1 MDEYTFG
8 IWIPQ
13 ESNSN
18 WSWFCKQCNGSIH
31 HSNDS
36 CISKP
41 AKAWHKGRLI
51 AICNYPQLNIYV
63 HCHCCT
69 SEYYVHLQALSVSEL
84 PFENYSLHLG
94 SYREWS
100 SQLHTV
106 VFRSFPISVNELTL
120 MKFVLAC
127 SPLLK
132 KLYVKRCTMYV
143 DQPHNVVM
151 NWELARELL
160 RLCRASPTAVVEFV

>member
-1 MDEYTFG
+1 
-8 IWIPQ
+8 
-13 ESNSN
+13 
-18 WSWFCKQCNGSIH
+18 
-31 HSNDS
+31 
-36 CISKP
+36 
-41 AKAWHKGRLI
+41 
-51 AICNYPQLNIYV
+51 
-63 HCHCCT
+63 
-69 SEYYVHLQALSVSEL
+69 
-84 PFENYSLHLG
+84 
-94 SYREWS
+94 
-100 SQLHTV
+100 
-106 VFRSFPISVNELTL
+106 